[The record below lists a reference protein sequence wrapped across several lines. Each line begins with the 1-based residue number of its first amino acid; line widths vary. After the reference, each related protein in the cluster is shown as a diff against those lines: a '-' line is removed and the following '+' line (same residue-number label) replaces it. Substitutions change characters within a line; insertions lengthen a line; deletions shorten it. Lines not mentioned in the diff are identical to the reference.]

1 MSPRR
6 CPVPCGWA
14 VDSGSAVAVSA
25 VDSPG
30 VVLSPVGSPA
40 VAVAPVGSAADSV
53 VPAVAVTPVDGS
65 PAVAVAP
72 VDGSPAVAVNPVR
85 SSARLSSVV
94 SQKLFGV
101 GPFRG
106 GVNRASRGSW
116 ASRAKRYSIRNKCK
130 NPHWLIC
137 QSKVSFNQEFE

>member
-106 GVNRASRGSW
+106 GVKRGTFS
-116 ASRAKRYSIRNKCK
+116 
-130 NPHWLIC
+130 
-137 QSKVSFNQEFE
+137 